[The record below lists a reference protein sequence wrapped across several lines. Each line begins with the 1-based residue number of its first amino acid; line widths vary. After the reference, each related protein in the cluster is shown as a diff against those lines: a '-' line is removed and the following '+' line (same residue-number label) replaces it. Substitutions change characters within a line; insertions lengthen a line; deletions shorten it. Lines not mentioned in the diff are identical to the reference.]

1 MPPPSAT
8 LPAEALHEQLTLL
21 VKTEHRL
28 HRSQNAL
35 DRQLLRVEL
44 LSQFTL
50 RWDSQAEPAAILLD
64 AASLLLRVFAVNQV
78 RVVVPDGAGLP
89 RTAGDGRVK
98 LVTMPRE
105 HLDAGLAHLAGPVA
119 GPLEAQPASLRALL
133 DPLTSAG
140 AAAGTPSGLVV
151 LPLRVTQDDPPMCF
165 LGTTDER
172 HKTSH
177 AREMPTD
184 AALPFLRLLGGHVEH
199 MLRNSRLL
207 AEVAAARQRLL
218 AIQED
223 LEDRVALRTAEL
235 TREIAERKRTE
246 VELQR
251 AKIAA
256 EQASVAKSAFLANMS
271 HELRTPLNAII
282 GYSEMLQED
291 AESFGQT
298 ACLGDIGKILG
309 AGRHLLALIND
320 VLDLSKIE
328 AGYMQLDV
336 EDFELA
342 DVVHSAVTH
351 SRPLLAS
358 RDNVLAV
365 DGLDRGCPMHTDR
378 LKVEQV
384 LLNLIGNAAKFTE
397 RGHIRVSVDR
407 TPDDW
412 VEVRVADTGIGL
424 SDEQVGRLFKEFSQ
438 ADASTTR
445 RFGGTG
451 LGLAISQRLCHLMGG
466 HITASGQIGVG
477 ATFTVRL
484 PAVAG
489 GPS

>member
-1 MPPPSAT
+1 MPVPSAT
-8 LPAEALHEQLTLL
+8 LPAEALQEQLKLL

-50 RWDSQAEPAAILLD
+50 RWDSQAQPAAILLD
-64 AASLLLRVFAVNQV
+64 AASLLLRVFAVDQM
-78 RVVVPDGAGLP
+78 RVVVSADAGLP
-89 RTAGDGRVK
+89 STAGEARAK

-105 HLDAGLAHLAGPVA
+105 RLATALAHLTGPLA
-119 GPLEAQPASLRALL
+119 GPLVAQPASLQGLLAALEL
-133 DPLTSAG
+133 RGAAG
-140 AAAGTPSGLVV
+140 AAPSDVVV
-151 LPLRVTQDDPPMCF
+151 LPLRMTQDESPMC
-165 LGTTDER
+165 LVGTSGEALKR
-172 HKTSH
+172 SH
-177 AREMPTD
+177 ARELPSE

-218 AIQED
+218 TIQGE
-223 LEDRVALRTAEL
+223 LEDRVELRTAEL
-235 TREIAERKRTE
+235 TREIAERKRAE

-291 AESFGQT
+291 AEGFGQT
-298 ACLGDIGKILG
+298 ACLSDIGKILG

-336 EDFELA
+336 EDFDLA
-342 DVVHSAVTH
+342 DVVHSAVTNA
-351 SRPLLAS
+351 RPLLAA
-358 RDNVLAV
+358 RGNALAV
-365 DGLDRGCPMHTDR
+365 EGLDDGCPMRTDR

-397 RGHIRVSVDR
+397 HGHIRVSVDR
-407 TPDDW
+407 PPDDW
-412 VEVRVADTGIGL
+412 VEIRVADTGIGL
-424 SDEQVGRLFKEFSQ
+424 SDEQLGRLFKEFSQ

-466 HITASGQIGVG
+466 HITAAGQIGVG

-489 GPS
+489 PAA